1 MTRAAPSDIAGLARF
16 IRSDECQ
23 HIAILSGHGVSASSG
38 FPEYKTK
45 PPSPFLPTSD
55 NPDLPLT
62 VTDDAQRQLL
72 NKNPS
77 YVLTWDLFR
86 ENALPYLEVQ
96 RPFILGTQEQKWKA
110 TVCHK
115 FAQLLHTKTGKLRR
129 VYTHNIDGLDFQYR
143 GLPVDKILPVNGSL
157 AQAACE
163 GCGAPADYDRFCEA
177 VRTNIKDVRTT
188 SSAKNH
194 DEKDKGAAP
203 QSPAESTPIL
213 CENCQK
219 PLVKPTV
226 VLLRRRST
234 PETLHRAFFEQMK
247 EDLPH
252 LDLLLILEQKMW
264 ALPTDRLIADATEKT
279 VRVVVQQ
286 NAVGAGGM
294 SKAHL
299 GLDLEHPGSSRDVFF
314 QGNCEE
320 ILKDLMKELDWVDDD
335 SADTT
340 RRRPDPPAPNH
351 TRRNAPACSGA
362 ASQPFTSQKQPPRGS
377 EGKYRGPHQ
386 SYKPNASTARP
397 AVAASEVE
405 ARISAEGDNRQ
416 AELPDYKDQFGSVES
431 RPVARGRQESAAAAA
446 HGTRVAGNVR
456 HEGPAYPDFKDQCR
470 SVVESR
476 PTVPGISSDDNNS
489 PLTVPFATAVASLTI
504 DGDEEEEFVFR
515 PSCSSVEALQ
525 ASRTHADIVRAIHD
539 IGSAVNQTNPNRTQ
553 ESHTIVAAGGLEA
566 IRESMKAYPNDEAIQ
581 ESSCSALWYLAA
593 TDDTAVASTCLP
605 AVLKAMKAIPTAA
618 GVQHNACGVLRTLAA
633 NKAICPKIVR
643 AGGVVATLI
652 AMRNHPNAPNVQTIA
667 CGVLASLA
675 KADAAL
681 ICQQGGIVDIVSAMK
696 SHREVALVQEQACG
710 AIWKLA
716 INNEEGQER
725 IRRDGAIAAIQ
736 AALAKHQ
743 TNDLIQT
750 YGAWALETVERKGIP

>member
-1 MTRAAPSDIAGLARF
+1 
-16 IRSDECQ
+16 
-23 HIAILSGHGVSASSG
+23 
-38 FPEYKTK
+38 
-45 PPSPFLPTSD
+45 LPTFD

-62 VTDDAQRQLL
+62 VTDDAQCQLL

-77 YVLTWDLFR
+77 YILTWDLFR
-86 ENALPYLEVQ
+86 ENSLPYLEVQ
-96 RPFILGTQEQKWKA
+96 RPFILGTQEQQWKA

-163 GCGAPADYDRFCEA
+163 GCGAPADYHRFCEA
-177 VRTNIKDVRTT
+177 VRTNIKDVRRM
-188 SSAKNH
+188 SSRENR

-213 CENCQK
+213 CESCQK

-234 PETLHRAFFEQMK
+234 PETLHHAFFEQMK

-286 NAVGAGGM
+286 NPIDAGGM

-320 ILKDLMKELDWVDDD
+320 ILKDLMKELDWVDED
-335 SADTT
+335 SADTTTTTTEATTLTST

-351 TRRNAPACSGA
+351 TRRKNAPACSGA
-362 ASQPFTSQKQPPRGS
+362 VSQPFTSQKQSPRGS

-386 SYKPNASTARP
+386 SHQPIASTP
-397 AVAASEVE
+397 STAAAANEVE
-405 ARISAEGDNRQ
+405 ARVSAEGDHRQ
-416 AELPDYKDQFGSVES
+416 VDLLDYKDQFGPVES
-431 RPVARGRQESAAAAA
+431 CPTVERGRQESAAAAA
-446 HGTRVAGNVR
+446 HGTRGAGHVR
-456 HEGPAYPDFKDQCR
+456 HEGPAYPDYKDQCR

-476 PTVPGISSDDNNS
+476 PTVPGSSRGDNNS
-489 PLTVPFATAVASLTI
+489 PLTVPFATAVVSLTI
-504 DGDEEEEFVFR
+504 DCDDDEEEEFVFR

-525 ASRTHADIVRAIHD
+525 ASRTRADIVRAIRD
-539 IGSAVNQTNPNRTQ
+539 IGSAASETNPNRTQ

-566 IRESMKAYPNDEAIQ
+566 IRASMKAYPNDEDIQ
-581 ESSCSALWYLAA
+581 ETSCSALWYLAA

-605 AVLKAMKAIPTAA
+605 NVLKAMKAIPTAA
-618 GVQHNACGVLRTLAA
+618 GVQHNACGVLRSLAA
-633 NKAICPKIVR
+633 NEGICPKIVR

-652 AMRNHPNAPNVQTIA
+652 AMRNHADAPNVQTIA
-667 CGVLASLA
+667 CGALASLA

-716 INNEEGQER
+716 INNEAGQER
-725 IRRDGAIAAIQ
+725 IRRDGAIGAIQ
-736 AALAKHQ
+736 AALAKHR

-750 YGAWALETVERKGIP
+750 YGAWALETLERAKKSTERSSFDRAT